1 MTFLVLCVF
10 DLRNAARED
19 YLYVYMELASLGL
32 RKIVKSESGPGF
44 KLPST
49 AVLGTFEGQS
59 VDEVRS
65 IVGKKVQAILE
76 AHGLSGDFFVVA
88 SSDWACAGES
98 L

>member
-1 MTFLVLCVF
+1 MSFLVFCVF
-10 DLRNAARED
+10 DLRRADRED
-19 YLYVYMELASLGL
+19 YLHVYMELAALGL
-32 RKIVKSESGPGF
+32 RKIVKSNNGPGF

-65 IVGKKVQAILE
+65 LVGKKVQGILQ
-76 AHGLSGDFFVVA
+76 ARGLSGDFFVVA
-88 SSDWACAGES
+88 SHDWACAGES

>member
-1 MTFLVLCVF
+1 MSFLVLCVF

-19 YLYVYMELASLGL
+19 YLHVYMELASLGL
-32 RKIVKSESGPGF
+32 RKIVKSDNGPGF

-59 VDEVRS
+59 VDEVRTLL
-65 IVGKKVQAILE
+65 GKKVQGILQS
-76 AHGLSGDFFVVA
+76 HGLSGDFFVVA
-88 SSDWACAGES
+88 SADWACAGES